1 MNQNYKSKPKH
12 IKYIEKFLFG
22 ARWIL
27 IPFYVILFLS
37 LIVYALVDIKE
48 FIHYIEKFSILS
60 KETATLTV
68 IEMIDLAMIAA
79 LGKMIITGGYNSFV
93 SKEHGYKDENFGSG
107 LLKVKM
113 ATSLIG
119 VTSIALLS
127 QSINISIVGG
137 KSIPMEDLYK
147 LAIIHA
153 LFLIGAVVLSYV
165 DRIHF
170 KNEIETEEL
179 KMKHNKKEINLEDGK

>member
-1 MNQNYKSKPKH
+1 MKTKPKH
-12 IKYIEKFLFG
+12 IEYIEKFLFG
-22 ARWIL
+22 SRWIL
-27 IPFYVILFLS
+27 IPFYIILFLS

-48 FIHYIEKFSILS
+48 FVHYIERFSILS

-93 SKEHGYKDENFGSG
+93 SKDHGYKDENFGSG

-137 KSIPMEDLYK
+137 KIISMEDLYK
-147 LAIIHA
+147 LAIIHT
-153 LFLIGAVVLSYV
+153 LFLIGAVVLSFV

-179 KMKHNKKEINLEDGK
+179 KLKLNKKEVNLEDGK